1 MRCIVCVIHGTAL
14 GLATAITINNGR
26 WWDSLSVE
34 FRYLLRKLIQAE
46 GYFVFSS
53 SLQGFDAQAIIPEL
67 KLLGIEG
74 IVWTVKEGDSLSHC
88 ISVCSRP
95 VKLLPASWLLNETD
109 HFQMKSLGRSKG
121 TPRYAR
127 A

>member
-67 KLLGIEG
+67 KLLGIER
-74 IVWTVKEGDSLSHC
+74 IAWTVKEGDSLSHC
-88 ISVCSRP
+88 ISVCCRP
-95 VKLLPASWLLNETD
+95 VKLCLASWLLNEID
-109 HFQMKSLGRSKG
+109 HFQMKSLR
-121 TPRYAR
+121 
-127 A
+127 